1 MTLNERSARLD
12 AVVYRPVFPTRKAA
26 TPAWGEYLAAAILAA
41 LLKLICC

>member
-12 AVVYRPVFPTRKAA
+12 AILRQPTSTAHKAVA
-26 TPAWGEYLAAAILAA
+26 PAWGEYLAAAILAA